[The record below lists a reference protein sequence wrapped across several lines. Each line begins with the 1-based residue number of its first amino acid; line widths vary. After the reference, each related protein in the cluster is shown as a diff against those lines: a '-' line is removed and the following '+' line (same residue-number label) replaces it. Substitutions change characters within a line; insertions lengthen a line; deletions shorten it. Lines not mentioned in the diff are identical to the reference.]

1 MFSLGDFREVLSSH
15 NSGKSIK
22 SAIAPMILYV
32 HSVLHRDR
40 LLLFGEFDFL
50 VLRLFIVGI

>member
-15 NSGKSIK
+15 SKGKSIK
-22 SAIAPMILYV
+22 SPIAPMILYV
-32 HSVLHRDR
+32 HSAFHRDR
-40 LLLFGEFDFL
+40 LLFGEFGFL

>member
-1 MFSLGDFREVLSSH
+1 MFSLGDLREVLSSH
-15 NSGKSIK
+15 SKGNSIK

-32 HSVLHRDR
+32 HSVLHREGR
-40 LLLFGEFDFL
+40 LFREFDFL